1 MQALE
6 GSVAVEVLEIGKS
19 RPSYVPLTGNFQTLV
34 GNRDE
39 DSDVC
44 MDE

>member
-34 GNRDE
+34 DSGDE
-39 DSDVC
+39 DLDAC